1 VALTQEVNVWREAGK
16 HLPELMRDFHD
27 QKDLFRTMH
36 WMMGPPE
43 EGALVRTPN
52 EVEGHCYVVDRFL
65 WFMAR
70 HGYTLQRS
78 RAKLEFD
85 DLQGNVAAMR
95 EEAAKNFAKLF
106 GNGIEPAQ
114 TGPATSDAQQE
125 DSEQVAQL
133 QTSQLGDPS

>member
-1 VALTQEVNVWREAGK
+1 MALTQEVNAWREAGR
-16 HLPELMRDFHD
+16 HLPEVMRDFHD

-43 EGALVRTPN
+43 EGTLVRTPN

-78 RAKLEFD
+78 RANLEFD
-85 DLQGNVAAMR
+85 DLQGNICAMR
-95 EEAAKNFAKLF
+95 EEAANVFAKLL
-106 GNGIEPAQ
+106 GKDDEPAVAAS
-114 TGPATSDAQQE
+114 ATSDAQQR
-125 DSEQVAQL
+125 DSGQETQVL
-133 QTSQLGDPS
+133 TSKPEGQ